1 MGLSCRRLP
10 LRGVGIVVVLL
21 LALAVFAA
29 PAGATPPGANGK
41 IAFYRVIK
49 PGTVLGIYTIN
60 PDGTGET
67 FVAGTGDNSATCS
80 FLDCHS
86 AGFDPAW
93 SPDGTTIAF
102 DRAEASYHRNPPG
115 CCGVRKIW
123 SVAATGGGDK
133 PLVCEDLYPFSN
145 YQCLGWEFQPAFSPD
160 GTQIAYASDECVGT
174 PPSCTE
180 GGSFSI
186 WVMPAAGTGC
196 TPPTPAGWDTW
207 VDTPCGAEAD
217 VSGGLAPPTSLAP
230 AWSPD
235 GTRIAYMNNSAVWVM
250 DADGSNQHQLIEGPA
265 YNPDWSPDGQEIVYS
280 DGLNL
285 FIYHLSDGSATQLT
299 FGFPS
304 VQDDEPVFSPDSTE
318 IAFERKDFNLGP
330 EFQICTVRVDGS
342 NLQRVTNS
350 LPADDFSPS
359 WQPVPLGHAVAPA
372 TGAPAPCGPTA
383 PAGKIVVSKVTAPNP
398 DPSSATF
405 QFSEGGGLSGSF
417 GLKNGGSQTIADVP
431 VGSGYSIT
439 ESAQSGWDQTGATC
453 SHGTPANVTVSPGET
468 VTCTFTNT
476 QRGVAKVLKTV
487 SGSPVTTLLPPAQQ
501 SFTFQLR
508 SGASTTNAGMSLA
521 QQNATAANGGVF
533 TFAARLVAG
542 STYQLCEIV
551 MPGWRTTLGPTPFVL
566 YDPSGD
572 NSTLC
577 ANFSVSPGETKSIAV
592 DNRPPPGG
600 LARTIGFWKNWA
612 SCASSSGNQKPVL
625 DQTLAAADPAGI
637 SIGMLTVHAGDCLK
651 AVRLLNKSTIDT
663 GKKMSSDPA
672 FNLAAELLAAKLN
685 LKAGALTCP
694 SATNAISDA
703 QALLAAVHFNGITH
717 DKLSAAQATQA
728 NSLATTLDH
737 FNNNVLC

>member
-1 MGLSCRRLP
+1 
-10 LRGVGIVVVLL
+10 
-21 LALAVFAA
+21 
-29 PAGATPPGANGK
+29 
-41 IAFYRVIK
+41 
-49 PGTVLGIYTIN
+49 
-60 PDGTGET
+60 
-67 FVAGTGDNSATCS
+67 
-80 FLDCHS
+80 
-86 AGFDPAW
+86 
-93 SPDGTTIAF
+93 
-102 DRAEASYHRNPPG
+102 
-115 CCGVRKIW
+115 
-123 SVAATGGGDK
+123 
-133 PLVCEDLYPFSN
+133 
-145 YQCLGWEFQPAFSPD
+145 
-160 GTQIAYASDECVGT
+160 
-174 PPSCTE
+174 
-180 GGSFSI
+180 
-186 WVMPAAGTGC
+186 
-196 TPPTPAGWDTW
+196 
-207 VDTPCGAEAD
+207 
-217 VSGGLAPPTSLAP
+217 
-230 AWSPD
+230 
-235 GTRIAYMNNSAVWVM
+235 
-250 DADGSNQHQLIEGPA
+250 
-265 YNPDWSPDGQEIVYS
+265 
-280 DGLNL
+280 
-285 FIYHLSDGSATQLT
+285 
-299 FGFPS
+299 
-304 VQDDEPVFSPDSTE
+304 
-318 IAFERKDFNLGP
+318 
-330 EFQICTVRVDGS
+330 
-342 NLQRVTNS
+342 
-350 LPADDFSPS
+350 
-359 WQPVPLGHAVAPA
+359 
-372 TGAPAPCGPTA
+372 
-383 PAGKIVVSKVTAPNP
+383 
-398 DPSSATF
+398 
-405 QFSEGGGLSGSF
+405 
-417 GLKNGGSQTIADVP
+417 
-431 VGSGYSIT
+431 
-439 ESAQSGWDQTGATC
+439 
-453 SHGTPANVTVSPGET
+453 
-468 VTCTFTNT
+468 
-476 QRGVAKVLKTV
+476 
-487 SGSPVTTLLPPAQQ
+487 
-501 SFTFQLR
+501 
-508 SGASTTNAGMSLA
+508 MSLA